1 MSFSCSVRPW
11 EGQCLRAL
19 GAGVR
24 VRGRERE
31 QEPASRWGEAC
42 KGKWGLA
49 QAGGCL
55 VSTHQQCRLGPC

>member
-1 MSFSCSVRPW
+1 MRPW
-11 EGQCLRAL
+11 EGQCLRAI

-31 QEPASRWGEAC
+31 QEPASRWGEVC

-49 QAGGCL
+49 QAWWELSQHPTTMPPRPLL
-55 VSTHQQCRLGPC
+55 VTKPV